1 MSTGPTSAEE
11 LERRD
16 DIYRIQ
22 IKGDELHAKLGNGL
36 PKGCICLIEG
46 EEGSGRSV
54 LSQRLLY
61 GTLLDNRSA
70 SFISTE
76 MTIRDFIDQMST
88 LNYRVEKHLL
98 SRKLEFY
105 PVYPLIG
112 NAIQSRDDF
121 LNKMMTSQA
130 LYRNDLL
137 FVDSLST
144 LIKSNLSESG
154 ASRLLGFLKKLTN
167 QKKSIV
173 LTAEKGHA
181 ALEPLRLASDVYINL
196 EVKHVAGSQARII
209 QVKRYLRA
217 RGEVGDSVRYR
228 IEAGV
233 GMIIEI
239 TEVSG

>member
-1 MSTGPTSAEE
+1 MSGGPAPEDKKK
-11 LERRD
+11 D
-16 DIYRIQ
+16 DVYRIA
-22 IKGDELHAKLGNGL
+22 IKGDELHAKLGGGL

-61 GTLLDNRSA
+61 GMLMDGRSA

-76 MTIRDFIDQMST
+76 MTIRDFIDQMYSI
-88 LNYRVEKHLL
+88 NYRVDKYLL
-98 SRKLEFY
+98 SRKLDFF

-112 NAIQSRDDF
+112 NAVQTRDNF
-121 LNKMMTSQA
+121 LDKMMTSQA

-137 FVDSLST
+137 FVDSMST
-144 LIKSNLSESG
+144 LVKSNFSENG
-154 ASRLLGFLKKLTN
+154 TTRLLGFLKKLTREN
-167 QKKSIV
+167 KSIV

-181 ALEPLRLASDVYINL
+181 ALEPLRLASDVYIAL
-196 EVKHVAGSQARII
+196 EVRHIAGSQVRVI
-209 QVKRYLRA
+209 QIKRFSRA
-217 RGEVGDSVRYR
+217 RGEVGDTVRYR

>member
-1 MSTGPTSAEE
+1 MSGGSGPTPEVK
-11 LERRD
+11 RD
-16 DIYRIQ
+16 DIYRIHL
-22 IKGDELHAKLGNGL
+22 KGDELHAKLGGGL

-54 LSQRLLY
+54 ISQRLLY
-61 GTLLDNRSA
+61 GVLSDNRSA

-76 MTIRDFIDQMST
+76 MTIRDFIDQMWSI
-88 LNYRVEKHLL
+88 NYKVDRYLL
-98 SRKLEFY
+98 SRKLEFF

-112 NAIQSRDDF
+112 NATPSRESF
-121 LNKMMTSQA
+121 LDKMITSPA

-144 LIKSNLSESG
+144 LVKSNFEERG
-154 ASRLLGFLKKLTN
+154 TQRLLGFLKKLTREN
-167 QKKSIV
+167 KSIV

-181 ALEPLRLASDVYINL
+181 ALEALRLSSDVYLSLDI
-196 EVKHVAGSQARII
+196 KQSAGSLARVIN
-209 QVKRYLRA
+209 VKRFARA

>member
-1 MSTGPTSAEE
+1 MSASSAST
-11 LERRD
+11 LDANKD
-16 DIYRIQ
+16 DLYRIQ
-22 IKGDELHAKLGNGL
+22 LKGDELHAKLGGGL

-54 LSQRLLY
+54 LCQRLLY
-61 GTLLDNRSA
+61 GVLNDNRSA

-76 MTIRDFIDQMST
+76 MTIRDFIDQMWSI
-88 LNYRVEKHLL
+88 NYRIDKYLI
-98 SRKLEFY
+98 SRKLEFF

-112 NAIQSRDDF
+112 NPTPSRDKF
-121 LNKMMTSQA
+121 LDKMITSPV

-144 LIKSNLSESG
+144 LVKSNFDERGVL
-154 ASRLLGFLKKLTN
+154 RLLGFLKKLTKEN
-167 QKKSIV
+167 KSIV
-173 LTAEKGHA
+173 LTAEKGHT
-181 ALEPLRLASDVYINL
+181 ALEALRLASDIYLSLELKQSAGTLARVIN
-196 EVKHVAGSQARII
+196 
-209 QVKRYLRA
+209 VKRFARA
-217 RGEVGDSVRYR
+217 RGEVGDLVRYR